1 MQDDRLEYF
10 DSDDFRLK
18 HARAY
23 PLVAEL
29 CHKYDMKVLTIGAAE
44 SKWGDYWE
52 LHPNQDRVVMNHNI
66 FSSVDVTKLVNESAY
81 VLTKKGLPNC
91 VVWAKEEV
99 MNGNVTT
106 SYYYSTNKT
115 LKAKGDSSFIK
126 SVKLSALM
134 KNIAN
139 QLPYGEGTKEP
150 STDIE
155 LLNGKKEIKNIIK
168 VVGDYKSIDHEYS
181 RVVVSGQPL
190 HAILDKLINDV
201 PMNPKDYDIAEGLLS
216 MFGKLKDD
224 TQKARLL
231 VEQRLLNPFYMIVRG
246 EVHGNGGVILKAR
259 ITDLDNP
266 ELEIL
271 ETPVAYKNI
280 EDYPEYD
287 KLAPILTMHK
297 ITREDLGDTFVSS
310 VMLSRNT
317 NNYYDKDL
325 KVGMTYT
332 TNSDQ
337 LFALGMLY
345 IMDVN

>member
-10 DSDDFRLK
+10 DSDNFKLE

-29 CHKYDMKVLTIGAAE
+29 CHKYNMKVLTTCVAE
-44 SKWGDYWE
+44 SRWGDYWE
-52 LHPNQDRVVMNHNI
+52 LHANKGIDIRN
-66 FSSVDVTKLVNESAY
+66 NEQKADTYSEAY
-81 VLTKKGLPNC
+81 VLTKNGLPNC

-139 QLPYGEGTKEP
+139 RLPYGEGTKEP

-155 LLNGKKEIKNIIK
+155 LLNGKNEIKNIIK
-168 VVGDYKSIDHEYS
+168 VVGDYKSIDYEYS

-201 PMNPKDYDIAEGLLS
+201 PISPSDSNIAEKLLNE
-216 MFGKLKDD
+216 FTKLKEDR
-224 TQKARLL
+224 QKARLL
-231 VEQRLLNPFYMIVRG
+231 VEKRLLNPFYIIAHA
-246 EVHGNGGVILKAR
+246 EVHDSGGVIFKAR
-259 ITDLDNP
+259 ITDLDSP

-280 EDYPEYD
+280 EDYPEYI

-325 KVGMTYT
+325 KVGMTH
-332 TNSDQ
+332 TNNSEK